1 MSEMWK
7 LKQPLFPKKTPS
19 LPSSKLNHRG
29 RLISEPSELVQLLGM
44 EYGKV
49 RLRKRPVHP
58 LHKALKPMRV
68 KLLAM
73 KLSLALKKK
82 TPKLQMEDLD
92 KVLKG
97 LKSNKA
103 RDPDGL
109 ARIIFNSSIIG
120 SNLKISL
127 LNLFNE
133 LKTKCEIPIFMRKAT
148 VATIPK
154 KGSKLLLTNEH
165 LIFLVSSV

>member
-1 MSEMWK
+1 
-7 LKQPLFPKKTPS
+7 
-19 LPSSKLNHRG
+19 
-29 RLISEPSELVQLLGM
+29 M

-109 ARIIFNSSIIG
+109 ARIIFKSSSIG

-133 LKTKCEIPIFMRKAT
+133 FKTKCEIPTFMRKAT

-154 KGSKLLLTNEH
+154 KGSKLLLKNERGINNIWVPNGIIH
-165 LIFLVSSV
+165 DQENTSGDSAV